1 MVKKTYIIIL
11 LLVSTVYLNGQNTF
25 ISGNARG
32 AEGLKIKIKTNA
44 DYISELSKKIDECI
58 IDENGNFKLKAN
70 ITETVY
76 AQIQIGFLNSDF
88 YLEPGKTYKI
98 NISHQNY
105 KEDDKESP
113 FLSKKR
119 LNIELINND
128 NNELNTLINKFNVI
142 YNDFIIKNFN
152 ALYQRRDKSRIDTL
166 QNKINIEFGKI
177 KNNYFN
183 NYIKYRLAGLEQ
195 MGRLKNNKKLYT
207 NYLYNQPVL
216 YNHVEYMYFFNEFYE
231 KFFYNGNHSIK
242 TEDLKRY
249 INTERSYLSLLD
261 SLGRDSLV
269 KNEVIREMVF
279 LKGMKELY
287 YSKIYNNDNI
297 IDIISRFASK
307 TKFPEHKKIAFNLI
321 ESLVALKP
329 GSSAPD
335 FKLQDLKGITYNLSS
350 FTGKYTYIC
359 FFTTW
364 CAGCMPENDA
374 IVDLK
379 KKYNDKVNF
388 VNIAADKQALNLMYY
403 VEKNKYDWYFLYSEN
418 NTDIFENYKVNSFPV
433 YILINPQGNIVNYP
447 AMKPSEGIDIIFN
460 KLFKKDIPISND
472 NQ

>member
-1 MVKKTYIIIL
+1 MIKKTYIYIL
-11 LLVSTVYLNGQNTF
+11 LLFSTVYLNGQNTF
-25 ISGNARG
+25 ISGNATG

-58 IDENGNFKLKAN
+58 IDEKGNFKLKAN

-76 AQIQIGFLNSDF
+76 AQIQIGFLNGDF

-166 QNKINIEFGKI
+166 QNKINVEFGKI

-195 MGRLKNNKKLYT
+195 MGRLKNNKKLYSS
-207 NYLYNQPVL
+207 YLYNQPVL

-297 IDIISRFASK
+297 IDIISRFANK

-321 ESLVALKP
+321 ESLVTLKP

-335 FKLQDLKGITYNLSS
+335 FKLQDLKGTTYNLSS

-418 NTDIFENYKVNSFPV
+418 NTDVFENYKVNSFPV